1 MLKHITI
8 NPNTMSLIDNDNDN
22 WLNAINEA
30 LPIVQQSGEIYKLP
44 LAEADHSYLI
54 NEYCSYA
61 KSEEVAAFDMD
72 EDRILNTL
80 FWNDELCEFFEEL
93 NHDYVQ
99 TILLAVDRYAIRQPF
114 EG

>member
-1 MLKHITI
+1 MNERITI
-8 NPNTMSLIDNDNDN
+8 NPNTMSLIDNDKDN

-30 LPIVQQSGEIYKLP
+30 LPQVQQTGEIYRLP
-44 LAEADHSYLI
+44 LAEPDHSYLI

-80 FWNDELCEFFEEL
+80 LWNDELCEFFEEL